1 MGMIG
6 FFTDKLRIGGPGAG
20 KICPGQV
27 LPAPS
32 LDASH

>member
-1 MGMIG
+1 MGMID
-6 FFTDKLRIGGPGAG
+6 FFKDKLRIGGPGAG
-20 KICPGQV
+20 EISPGQV